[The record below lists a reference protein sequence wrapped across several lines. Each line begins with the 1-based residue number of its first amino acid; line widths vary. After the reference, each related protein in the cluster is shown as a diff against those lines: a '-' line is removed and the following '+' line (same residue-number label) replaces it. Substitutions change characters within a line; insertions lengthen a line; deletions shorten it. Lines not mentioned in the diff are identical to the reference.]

1 MPRWLVSPMMN
12 HTMIV
17 STVGELYA
25 YIVAQE
31 MHSRLGHGQ
40 EKYILSALYFHIV
53 PDKISI
59 AF

>member
-1 MPRWLVSPMMN
+1 MMN

-31 MHSRLGHGQ
+31 MHSRVGHGQ